1 MNEILFLVEED
12 PEGGF
17 SARAVQFPIFTE
29 ADTIDEIRVMI
40 LDSLRCHFSDEK
52 DIPPII
58 RLHFIK
64 EETLTYAPAS

>member
-1 MNEILFLVEED
+1 MTEILFLIEED

-17 SARAVQFPIFTE
+17 AARAVQLPIFTE
-29 ADTIDEIRVMI
+29 ADTIDEIKIMI
-40 LDSLRCHFSDEK
+40 FDSLRCHFDDEK

-58 RLHFIK
+58 RLHFVR